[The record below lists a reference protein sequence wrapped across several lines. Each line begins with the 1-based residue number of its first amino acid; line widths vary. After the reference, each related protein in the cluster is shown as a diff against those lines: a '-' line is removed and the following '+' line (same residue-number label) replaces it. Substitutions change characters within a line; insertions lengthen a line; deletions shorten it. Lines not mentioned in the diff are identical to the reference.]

1 MVRKFVKNSVDA
13 YIKWKFQTMVIAVQT
28 PLRYITHFITIRV
41 GMVDI
46 NIASLLLHLMIVR
59 LT

>member
-1 MVRKFVKNSVDA
+1 MHN
-13 YIKWKFQTMVIAVQT
+13 IKWKFQTMVIAVQT